1 MPIRPL
7 KLPRDAK
14 LLPDLLVPA
23 FQYPDH
29 PEWGVQADEAESM
42 ADQLRGVR
50 HLWPL
55 LAPLR
60 LISAPMRDVLRGV
73 IWEEDGRPVG
83 VTFVMR
89 QGASDRWSIS
99 NVAVLPAY
107 RRRGI
112 AQRMVRAAIDTARDH
127 GARTVELAV
136 IAGNTPAIA
145 LYERL
150 GFERFD
156 ERVMVERDGADM
168 DPARLAPPSLPP
180 GYRFEEIAF
189 TRWRERFDLARRTT
203 PEAVTR
209 YRPVEPV
216 AYRLPLLFRVPVRV
230 LGPLTGDAQRQVVV
244 RARRGGQVVGV
255 AAYTIRTRA
264 GGVANCEAAL
274 DSDHPEL
281 AAPLLSYVELQTA
294 RRSPGRRLE
303 ARIAGWQHA
312 LLVAAPEVGL
322 REKLRGLEMGLRLA
336 PATGATVGA
345 SGAGARAS

>member
-7 KLPRDAK
+7 TLPEDAK

-50 HLWPL
+50 RLWPL

-73 IWEEDGRPVG
+73 IWEEGGKPVG

-99 NVAVLPAY
+99 DVAVLPAY

-112 AQRMVRAAIDTARDH
+112 AQGMVQAAIETAREH
-127 GARTVELAV
+127 GARLVELAV
-136 IAGNTPAIA
+136 IAGNAPAIA

-156 ERVMVERDGADM
+156 DEVRLERDGADM
-168 DPARLAPPSLPP
+168 DAARLMKPSLPA
-180 GYRFEEIAF
+180 GYRFDEIAF
-189 TRWRERFDLARRTT
+189 TRWRERYDLARRRT
-203 PEAVTR
+203 PHAVSR
-209 YRPVEPV
+209 YRPVVPV
-216 AYRLPLLFRVPVRV
+216 AFRMPLLLRAPVRV
-230 LGPLTGDAQRQVVV
+230 LGPLTGDAQRQVVL
-244 RARRGGQVVGV
+244 REQRSGQVVGV
-255 AAYTIRTRA
+255 AMYSVRTRA
-264 GGVANCEAAL
+264 GGVASCEATL
-274 DSDHPEL
+274 DPARPEL
-281 AAPLLSYVELQTA
+281 AVPLLGYVALKVA

-312 LLVAAPEVGL
+312 LLAAAPEVGL
-322 REKLRGLEMGLRLA
+322 REKLRGYEMGLRLA
-336 PATGATVGA
+336 PEAGSTSRA
-345 SGAGARAS
+345 SAAGARAS